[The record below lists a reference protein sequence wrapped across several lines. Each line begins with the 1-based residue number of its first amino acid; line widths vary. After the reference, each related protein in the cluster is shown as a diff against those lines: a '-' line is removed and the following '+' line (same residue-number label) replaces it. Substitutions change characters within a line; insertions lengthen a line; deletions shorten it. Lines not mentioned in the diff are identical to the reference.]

1 MQSLTPSELHAKLK
15 DVLDRVN
22 DDREPV
28 AIRRSGGRSVVILD
42 AEDYESIIET
52 LHLVRHPA
60 NAERLRRGMAQHR
73 PGETSEIDVAPY
85 LD

>member
-1 MQSLTPSELHAKLK
+1 MQSLTASELHAKLK

-28 AIRRSGGRSVVILD
+28 AIRRDGGRGVVILD
-42 AEDYESIIET
+42 AEDYASIIET
-52 LHLVRHPA
+52 VHLVRHPA
-60 NAERLRRGMAQHR
+60 NAERLRRGMAQHQA
-73 PGETSEIDVAPY
+73 GAAVEIDVAPY